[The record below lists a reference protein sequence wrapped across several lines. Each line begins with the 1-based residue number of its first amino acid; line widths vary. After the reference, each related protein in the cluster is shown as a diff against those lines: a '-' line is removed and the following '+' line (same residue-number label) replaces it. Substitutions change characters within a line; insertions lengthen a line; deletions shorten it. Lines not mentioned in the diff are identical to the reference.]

1 MGPLIP
7 NGLDML
13 APDDAT
19 PHPLTPSN
27 STGVGSILGNALSN
41 YPPSSPSLRL
51 GNALAGAQSP
61 LEPRPT
67 LAEALYGQQTKRKAY
82 FAFKFEDVMR
92 VNNVRMGW

>member
-7 NGLDML
+7 NGLGML

-19 PHPLTPSN
+19 PHPSPHRTRRAWEAFWAMPS
-27 STGVGSILGNALSN
+27 SN